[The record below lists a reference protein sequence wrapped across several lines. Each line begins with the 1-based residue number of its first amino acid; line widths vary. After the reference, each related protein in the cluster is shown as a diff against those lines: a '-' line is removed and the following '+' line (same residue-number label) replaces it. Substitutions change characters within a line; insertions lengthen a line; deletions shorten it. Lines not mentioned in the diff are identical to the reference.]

1 MGRQAT
7 VTDASGTT
15 TDHYDA
21 EGNLIEQDTPEG
33 TMEVPIDYGYDPVTG
48 QHTSTSTAD
57 TSTVY
62 HYNTLGQL
70 DTVTVTKLNGSTLS
84 SSLITSYTYDAV
96 GNKLTETLPDGEVTT
111 YGYDDLNRLL
121 TETQMQGGTT
131 LLSETYTL
139 NDDGTRQTL
148 HQTQLQSD
156 NTTVVTTDTSWTYD
170 ADGRLTGEAVSS
182 SNSAESYSDTFSY
195 DLAGNRVKQVHSGPG
210 DGATATTVYV
220 YNSDDQ
226 LTAQGVD
233 TNGDG
238 VPDATTSTT
247 FTYDN
252 NGSELSSTTGGVVT
266 AYSYDVRNKMIGSSV
281 GSTYATYVY
290 DDAGNRVQET
300 VNGTTTYYLT
310 DHENPTGYAQP
321 LEAKS
326 SATAAPSQT
335 YLIAD
340 RVFGQVNASGAVSY
354 LLSDGHGSTEA
365 VTSSTGTVTAA
376 FRYDAF
382 GGGINFSLATA
393 PTIFLFGGDAVYD
406 PASGLYMHG
415 DGVRDRSGFRFI
427 EADIQKNGSDSE
439 PISLHKYLYADADSI
454 NVYDPSGYDGDL
466 VELEGAA
473 SESASLDGISNR
485 ATGSTSI
492 ILRTE
497 LTLIRATTIAFR
509 TYQYLPLITGV
520 ASLGLAT
527 VQTGLT
533 FMASAAYRWAE
544 LQGVPPGAITRG
556 NFLEQQA
563 GMNLGRYFPVIDDFR
578 GGFATSIKTT
588 NPSTSDALIS
598 SVGGYLKELQGIE
611 NRRLTG
617 QDTAGNQLFINPGQI
632 QAKGLLVGIPGAS
645 AGMLSDPLLAGEIEE
660 LAKEADT
667 VVQIVPIDAFKE

>member
-1 MGRQAT
+1 
-7 VTDASGTT
+7 
-15 TDHYDA
+15 
-21 EGNLIEQDTPEG
+21 
-33 TMEVPIDYGYDPVTG
+33 
-48 QHTSTSTAD
+48 
-57 TSTVY
+57 
-62 HYNTLGQL
+62 
-70 DTVTVTKLNGSTLS
+70 
-84 SSLITSYTYDAV
+84 
-96 GNKLTETLPDGEVTT
+96 LPDGEVTT

-266 AYSYDVRNKMIGSSV
+266 AYAYDVRNKMIGSSV

-326 SATAAPSQT
+326 SATAAPTET
-335 YLIAD
+335 YLIGD
-340 RVFGQVNASGAVSY
+340 RVFGQVTSSGAVSY
-354 LLSDGHGSTEA
+354 LLSDGHGSTEQ

-382 GGGINFSLATA
+382 GGGINFTLAAA

-427 EADIQKNGSDSE
+427 QMDSANGDPSD
-439 PISLHKYLYADADSI
+439 PLSLHKYLYAAANSI
-454 NVYDPSGYDGDL
+454 NDYDPTGYYTQAFGYAAHD
-466 VELEGAA
+466 VIGAA
-473 SESASLDGISNR
+473 YLE
-485 ATGSTSI
+485 
-492 ILRTE
+492 
-497 LTLIRATTIAFR
+497 TL
-509 TYQYLPLITGV
+509 
-520 ASLGLAT
+520 
-527 VQTGLT
+527 
-533 FMASAAYRWAE
+533 
-544 LQGVPPGAITRG
+544 
-556 NFLEQQA
+556 
-563 GMNLGRYFPVIDDFR
+563 
-578 GGFATSIKTT
+578 
-588 NPSTSDALIS
+588 S
-598 SVGGYLKELQGIE
+598 SP
-611 NRRLTG
+611 R
-617 QDTAGNQLFINPGQI
+617 
-632 QAKGLLVGIPGAS
+632 S
-645 AGMLSDPLLAGEIEE
+645 
-660 LAKEADT
+660 
-667 VVQIVPIDAFKE
+667 